1 MKILIADDHAVVR
14 QGYASLL
21 STVFA
26 PCEVFEAVNGD
37 QAFSLSQELEPDVVI
52 MDVNMQGI
60 SGIEATRRI
69 LQRCP
74 NSKVLFFSM
83 YDEIPVVTQALEA
96 GAKGYITKT
105 CTPEILIEAVNKVA
119 AGQLYVEH
127 ELAMRLAVSRP
138 EQKDKRLKEMTQR
151 EFEIFVMLAQGLSVK
166 EISEQL
172 SISAKTVSN
181 YTAILKSKLNI
192 SSTAELVHL
201 AIETGLVKV
210 GTQITGD

>member
-1 MKILIADDHAVVR
+1 MKIVIADDHAVVR

-21 STVFA
+21 STMLA
-26 PCEVFEAVNGD
+26 PCEVREAGNGD
-37 QAFSLSQELEPDVVI
+37 QAYSLCQAEEPDIVI
-52 MDVNMQGI
+52 MDVNMNGI

-69 LQRCP
+69 LQRNP
-74 NSKVLFFSM
+74 DIKILFFSM

-96 GAKGYITKT
+96 GAKGYITKS
-105 CTPEILIEAVNKVA
+105 CTPEILIEAVTKVA

-151 EFEIFVMLAQGLSVK
+151 EFEIFVMLAQGNNVK

-172 SISAKTVSN
+172 CISSKTVSN

-192 SSTAELVHL
+192 GSTAELVHL

-210 GTQITGD
+210 GTNIQ